1 MMSIDT
7 AWSVTVSFFTKR
19 RKIDLEIVSLLLL
32 CNILRFK
39 DFSFDISINKS
50 NNKLLMIIWNYRLSF
65 YTIEEC

>member
-65 YTIEEC
+65 YTVEEC